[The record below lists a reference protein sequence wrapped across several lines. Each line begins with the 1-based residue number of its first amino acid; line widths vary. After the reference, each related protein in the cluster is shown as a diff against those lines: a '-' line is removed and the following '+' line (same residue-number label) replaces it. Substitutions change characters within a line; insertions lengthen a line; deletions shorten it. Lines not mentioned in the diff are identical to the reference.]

1 VWYEGGTKHGALY
14 PVIEDDA
21 TAPST
26 TEHRSRATRFRALAA
41 AATTLRTKAYLLAMA
56 RHSDA
61 LAEGRLAVAPVT
73 LDDEQD
79 RTARRGPFR

>member
-1 VWYEGGTKHGALY
+1 MSNAMDLGSRLP
-14 PVIEDDA
+14 PVQ
-21 TAPST
+21 
-26 TEHRSRATRFRALAA
+26 HRRLAARFRALAA
-41 AATTLRTKAYLLAMA
+41 AATTPRTKAYLLAMA

-61 LAEGRLAVAPVT
+61 LAEGRLAVAPPVT

>member
-1 VWYEGGTKHGALY
+1 L
-14 PVIEDDA
+14 
-21 TAPST
+21 ST
-26 TEHRSRATRFRALAA
+26 TEHCSRATRFRALAA
-41 AATTLRTKAYLLAMA
+41 AATTPRTKAYLLAMA
-56 RHSDA
+56 GHSDA

>member
-1 VWYEGGTKHGALY
+1 MDLGSRLP
-14 PVIEDDA
+14 PVQ
-21 TAPST
+21 
-26 TEHRSRATRFRALAA
+26 HRRLAARFRALAA
-41 AATTLRTKAYLLAMA
+41 AATTPRTKAYLLAMA
-56 RHSDA
+56 GHSDA